1 MDAVGCHV
9 VFGKHAD
16 EVVLLFVADVEWAGA
31 ELCVGWD
38 FVAEPVVALF
48 DGAADDEVPCVVGA
62 VEKYFYAKEVL
73 TGYPRGMRGFEAS
86 VACIYEGSPHCGVLP
101 LVVFERGDADIS
113 WSGSAGDA
121 YVVFLAVFAKHLRWL
136 GEVLEID
143 VGYAQ
148 GVADLCGCEVE
159 SAGHGDS

>member
-9 VFGKHAD
+9 VFGEHAD
-16 EVVLLFVADVEWAGA
+16 EVVLQFVADVEWAGA

-38 FVAEPVVALF
+38 FVAEPVAALF

-73 TGYPRGMRGFEAS
+73 TGDPCSSCGFEAC
-86 VACIYEGSPHCGVLP
+86 VVCIYEGAPHCGVLP

-113 WSGSAGDA
+113 WSGLVGDA
-121 YVVFLAVFAKHLRWL
+121 HVVFLAVFAKHLHWL

-143 VGYAQ
+143 VRYAQ
-148 GVADLCGCEVE
+148 GIADLGV
-159 SAGHGDS
+159 